1 MREDATG
8 RLLRRRWG
16 GGFLSPWARM
26 SRDGGGEAA
35 AKRGKAVWGICRESS
50 QRCPRERER
59 EPTGERQPCWPGR
72 HAHGGG
78 VCEVGFKLEALMR
91 VKAESPHERRW
102 WLWGRREADT
112 LESLDVS
119 EPGLGHGLDV
129 ARRG

>member
-1 MREDATG
+1 M
-8 RLLRRRWG
+8 G
-16 GGFLSPWARM
+16 GGAF
-26 SRDGGGEAA
+26 
-35 AKRGKAVWGICRESS
+35 
-50 QRCPRERER
+50 CPPGPECPGTE
-59 EPTGERQPCWPGR
+59 EVRQPLRGGR
-72 HAHGGG
+72 QCGASAGRAVSAVPESGSVNPLGKGSLAGRAGMPMGGG